1 MAESLGADAP
11 LEEAGMRY
19 VTTIG
24 EREFLVEIL
33 DEQHILLDGQPF
45 EVDFEQIVDQP
56 IYSML
61 LDGKSYEAY
70 VYPADKAWQI
80 LLHGRSY
87 PALVEQEMERRLRM
101 ASGGGVS
108 DKGEFH
114 LKSPMPGLVIGVP
127 VEDGQIVKKGEVLIV
142 LESMKMQNELKAPRA
157 GVVTRLRVKA
167 GDSVEQHQTM
177 LTLVE

>member
-1 MAESLGADAP
+1 
-11 LEEAGMRY
+11 MRY

-24 EREFLVEIL
+24 EREFLVEII
-33 DEQHILLDGQPF
+33 DERHVSLDGQPF

-56 IYSML
+56 IYSLL

-80 LLHGRSY
+80 LLYGRSY

-101 ASGGGVS
+101 ASGGGVNEEV
-108 DKGEFH
+108 EFH

-127 VEDGQIVKKGEVLIV
+127 VEDGQTVKKGDVLVV

-157 GVVTRLRVKA
+157 GVVNRLRVKT
-167 GDSVEQHQTM
+167 GDSIEQHQIM
-177 LTLVE
+177 LILV

>member
-1 MAESLGADAP
+1 
-11 LEEAGMRY
+11 MRY

-33 DEQHILLDGQPF
+33 DEQHVLLDGQPF

-56 IYSML
+56 IYSLL

-70 VYPADKAWQI
+70 VDLLDKNWQVLI
-80 LLHGRSY
+80 YGRSY

-108 DKGEFH
+108 EKAEFH

-127 VEDGQIVKKGEVLIV
+127 VEEGQTVNKGEVLVV

-157 GVVTRLRVKA
+157 GEVTRLRVKA
-167 GDSVEQHQTM
+167 GDSVEKHQTM
-177 LTLVE
+177 LTLV

>member
-1 MAESLGADAP
+1 
-11 LEEAGMRY
+11 MRY

-24 EREFLVEIL
+24 EREFLVEIM
-33 DEQHILLDGQPF
+33 DERHVLLDGRPF

-70 VYPADKAWQI
+70 VYPADKSWQV
-80 LLHGRSY
+80 LLYGRSY
-87 PALVEQEMERRLRM
+87 PVLVEQEMERRLRM
-101 ASGGGVS
+101 ASSGGVS
-108 DKGEFH
+108 EKAEYH
-114 LKSPMPGLVIGVP
+114 LKSPMPGLVIGVS
-127 VEDGQIVKKGEVLIV
+127 VKDGQTVKKGEVLVV

-177 LTLVE
+177 LTLA

>member
-1 MAESLGADAP
+1 
-11 LEEAGMRY
+11 MRY

-33 DEQHILLDGQPF
+33 DERHVLLDGQPF
-45 EVDFEQIVDQP
+45 VVDFEQIVDQP

-70 VYPADKAWQI
+70 VYPADKSWQV
-80 LLHGRSY
+80 LLYGRSY

-108 DKGEFH
+108 EKAEFH

-127 VEDGQIVKKGEVLIV
+127 VEEGQTVKKGDVLVV

-167 GDSVEQHQTM
+167 GDSVEQRQTM
-177 LTLVE
+177 LTLV

>member
-1 MAESLGADAP
+1 ME
-11 LEEAGMRY
+11 
-19 VTTIG
+19 V
-24 EREFLVEIL
+24 L
-33 DEQHILLDGQPF
+33 DEQHVILDGQPF

-70 VYPADKAWQI
+70 VYPVEKDWQV
-80 LLHGRSY
+80 LLYGRSY

-127 VEDGQIVKKGEVLIV
+127 VEDGQSVKKGEVLVV
-142 LESMKMQNELKAPRA
+142 LESMKMQNELKSPRD
-157 GVVTRLRVKA
+157 GVVSRLRVKA

-177 LTLVE
+177 LTLV

>member
-1 MAESLGADAP
+1 M
-11 LEEAGMRY
+11 
-19 VTTIG
+19 
-24 EREFLVEIL
+24 
-33 DEQHILLDGQPF
+33 DEQHVLLDGQPF

-56 IYSML
+56 IYSLL

-70 VYPADKAWQI
+70 VDLLDKNWQVLI
-80 LLHGRSY
+80 YGRSY

-108 DKGEFH
+108 EKAEFH

-127 VEDGQIVKKGEVLIV
+127 VEEGQTVNKGEVLVV
-142 LESMKMQNELKAPRA
+142 LESMKMQNELKAPRS
-157 GVVTRLRVKA
+157 GEVTRLRVKS

-177 LTLVE
+177 LTLV

>member
-1 MAESLGADAP
+1 
-11 LEEAGMRY
+11 MRY

-33 DEQHILLDGQPF
+33 DERHVLLDGQPF

-61 LDGKSYEAY
+61 LDGRSYEAY
-70 VYPADKAWQI
+70 VYPAEKEWQV
-80 LLHGRSY
+80 LLYGRSY

-101 ASGGGVS
+101 ASRGGVS
-108 DKGEFH
+108 EKAEYH

-127 VEDGQIVKKGEVLIV
+127 VEDGQTVKKGDVLVV

-157 GVVTRLRVKA
+157 GLVTRLRVKA

-177 LTLVE
+177 LTLV

>member
-1 MAESLGADAP
+1 
-11 LEEAGMRY
+11 MRY

-33 DEQHILLDGQPF
+33 DERHILLDGQPF

-70 VYPADKAWQI
+70 VYPADKEWQI
-80 LLHGRSY
+80 LLYGRSF
-87 PALVEQEMERRLRM
+87 PVLVEQEMERRLRM
-101 ASGGGVS
+101 ASAGGVS
-108 DKGEFH
+108 EKAEFH
-114 LKSPMPGLVIGVP
+114 LKSPMPGLVIAVP
-127 VEDGQIVKKGEVLIV
+127 VIEGQEVKKGDVLVV

-157 GVVTRLRVKA
+157 GAVTRLRIKA
-167 GDSVEQHQTM
+167 GDSVVQHQTM
-177 LTLVE
+177 LTLV

>member
-1 MAESLGADAP
+1 
-11 LEEAGMRY
+11 

-33 DEQHILLDGQPF
+33 DEQHVLLDGQPF

-56 IYSML
+56 IYSLL

-70 VYPADKAWQI
+70 VDLLDKNWQVLI
-80 LLHGRSY
+80 YGRSY

-108 DKGEFH
+108 EKAEFH

-127 VEDGQIVKKGEVLIV
+127 VEEGQTVTKGEVLVV

-157 GVVTRLRVKA
+157 GEVTRLRVKA

-177 LTLVE
+177 LTLV